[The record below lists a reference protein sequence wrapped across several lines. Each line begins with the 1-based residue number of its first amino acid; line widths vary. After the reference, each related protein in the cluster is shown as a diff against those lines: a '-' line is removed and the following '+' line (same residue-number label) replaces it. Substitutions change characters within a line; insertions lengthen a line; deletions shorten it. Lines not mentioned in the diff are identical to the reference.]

1 MSIQDNQIDCVEI
14 FKVALQKGINL
25 FTGAGFSILPAP
37 DGTTLPDVSELCEDI
52 CKHFSIDPKYKD
64 DLEQLS
70 NIVSIHYGTE
80 FQAYLR
86 EKFTVSTYNKRYDVL
101 NNIKL
106 HAYITTNIDNII
118 QCVMDHS
125 IRYSLFNIV
134 EYGAVRSDVS
144 LPFIPLHGNVKHLNS
159 KLYFG
164 KSELANVDT
173 DNKSLFDS
181 MHDKLLEA
189 PTLFWG
195 YGFHDNA
202 VERTIVKLLQDG
214 HQDIW
219 ILCKPGDAKIDYFR
233 DLGCYVIEG
242 TTGELL
248 DWIDKNCAYEENKS
262 PQDID
267 LTSLKPYFIPS
278 LNSLEV
284 VTQEDYYTNGSTHW
298 SCILSDYAYQ
308 TNNVNSL
315 YELALKSKNVIAVG
329 IPYSGKTT
337 TMMMVAA
344 KVQADI
350 KLILSGIS
358 VEEAQRVINLLKS
371 RPAFV
376 FLDDCCDDVSVLNL
390 LMRQPNFTV
399 IGFTDDYAF
408 ESAKHL
414 FEGVQYERK
423 NVDEL
428 VREEALGIYN
438 KIPQGLRNPNFKYK
452 NSEDEK
458 YSVFEFANLNIRNI
472 LSHKKIRNLL
482 ERVKN
487 ASYTTFQIIMLSAY
501 LTYNKSCLNM
511 DVLCSFFE
519 STDYKK
525 LRGYIESA
533 QGFLREI
540 DVTLSQDTDNQDYY
554 ELRSN
559 LFARLTYD
567 ELKRH
572 FKADFKETIR
582 KFIQNVSP
590 YKIYQH
596 YIFKRSGYD
605 AKFFSDLFGKDAY
618 DLYECIYRFE
628 DSEYTLQQQALYK
641 AYQGDFTGAFADID
655 KALNKN
661 RSNFSIK
668 NSHAII
674 LFEAN
679 KGKRTTIA
687 EDGMSKAMETLE
699 NCFRSDKR
707 KVYHAQKF
715 AEFAIYLAKEWEKD
729 DYLEQAK
736 TWLEQIVSTGES
748 QSRRTKDLL
757 ERIRSQIADK

>member
-1 MSIQDNQIDCVEI
+1 MSIQDSQIDCVEI

-25 FTGAGFSILPAP
+25 FTGAGFSSLPAP
-37 DGTTLPDVSELCEDI
+37 DGTTLPDASELCKDI

-70 NIVSIHYGTE
+70 NIVSIRYGDE
-80 FQAYLR
+80 FQIYLR
-86 EKFTVSTYNKRYDVL
+86 KKFTVSGYNERYDVL

-106 HAYITTNIDNII
+106 NAYITTNIDNII
-118 QCVMDHS
+118 Q
-125 IRYSLFNIV
+125 
-134 EYGAVRSDVS
+134 
-144 LPFIPLHGNVKHLNS
+144 
-159 KLYFG
+159 
-164 KSELANVDT
+164 
-173 DNKSLFDS
+173 
-181 MHDKLLEA
+181 
-189 PTLFWG
+189 
-195 YGFHDNA
+195 
-202 VERTIVKLLQDG
+202 RTIVKLLQDG

-219 ILCKPGDAKIDYFR
+219 VLFRPGDTKIDYFR
-233 DLGCYVIEG
+233 DLGCHVIEG
-242 TTGELL
+242 TTEELL
-248 DWIDKNCAYEENKS
+248 DWIGENCAIEKEES
-262 PQDID
+262 FEDID
-267 LTSLKPYFIPS
+267 LTSLKPYLIPS
-278 LNSLEV
+278 QNSLEV
-284 VTQEDYYTNGSTHW
+284 VTQEDYYTNGCTHW
-298 SCILSDYAYQ
+298 FCVLSDYAYQ

-315 YELALKSKNVIAVG
+315 YEIALKSKNVIAVG

-337 TMMMVAA
+337 TMMMIAA
-344 KVQADI
+344 KVQANI
-350 KLILSGIS
+350 KLILSNIS
-358 VEEAQRVINLLKS
+358 VEEAQRVVNLLEG
-371 RPAFV
+371 RPAFA
-376 FLDDCCDDVSVLNL
+376 FLDDCCNDVAVLDL
-390 LMRQPNFTV
+390 LMRQANFTV

-423 NVDEL
+423 SVDEL
-428 VREEALGIYN
+428 TREEALGVYN
-438 KIPQGLRNPNFKYK
+438 KMPQSLRNASFKYK

-458 YSVFEFANLNIRNI
+458 YSIFEFANLNIKNI

-482 ERVKN
+482 KRVKS
-487 ASYTTFQIIMLSAY
+487 ASDATFQIIMLSAY
-501 LTYNKSCLNM
+501 LTCNKSCLNM

-525 LRGYIESA
+525 LRGYIELA

-540 DVTLSQDTDNQDYY
+540 DVTLSQDTNNQDYY

-567 ELKRH
+567 ELKNH
-572 FKADFKETIR
+572 FKADFREVIR

-605 AKFFSDLFGKDAY
+605 AKLFSDLFGKDAY

-679 KGKRTTIA
+679 KGKRTPIA
-687 EDGMSKAMETLE
+687 EEGMSKAMETLE
-699 NCFRSDKR
+699 TCFYSDKR
-707 KVYHAQKF
+707 KIYHAQKF
-715 AEFAIYLAKEWEKD
+715 AEFAIYLAKEWRKD

-736 TWLEQIVSTGES
+736 IWLEQIVRTGES
-748 QSRRTKDLL
+748 QSRRTRDLL
-757 ERIRSQIADK
+757 EHIRSQIADK